1 MLLIVRHTLG
11 SPACVRHPAGN
22 PAATC
27 LVCQRVVKALSRAS
41 PDDGRVPALLSLPM
55 SSSSKRSSGGGA
67 RILPPEVNRIL
78 YVRNLP
84 FKISAAELYDI
95 FGTHGAVRQIRVGV
109 APATRGT
116 AYVVYEDIY
125 DAKAAVERL
134 SGFNVAGRYL
144 IVRVWAWSSWWGG
157 IEKRDAACLRT
168 KSAGWLCSRRR
179 TDSFL
184 LAWLMGL
191 NVRTFILMSGRR
203 SLRNLCLID
212 CALSPRPDLLSLMRR
227 YCIISRGRCRARP
240 HSRLRPQ
247 RARRRLLF
255 YDRLVV

>member
-1 MLLIVRHTLG
+1 MRT
-11 SPACVRHPAGN
+11 PATSRRPVA
-22 PAATC
+22 
-27 LVCQRVVKALSRAS
+27 ALSRIA
-41 PDDGRVPALLSLPM
+41 PGDGSVPAYHSLPM

-95 FGTHGAVRQIRVGV
+95 FGAHGAVRQIRLGV

-144 IVRVWAWSSWWGG
+144 IVRLLRWDSWSGG
-157 IEKRDAACLRT
+157 VEMRDASFFRTNSMNRLLCLQRPR
-168 KSAGWLCSRRR
+168 CNI
-179 TDSFL
+179 L
-184 LAWLMGL
+184 LTWLMRWRVLTRVGL
-191 NVRTFILMSGRR
+191 LLGC
-203 SLRNLCLID
+203 CLLDI
-212 CALSPRPDLLSLMRR
+212 CA
-227 YCIISRGRCRARP
+227 AR
-240 HSRLRPQ
+240 RLRPVT
-247 RARRRLLF
+247 ASG
-255 YDRLVV
+255 LVYVDL